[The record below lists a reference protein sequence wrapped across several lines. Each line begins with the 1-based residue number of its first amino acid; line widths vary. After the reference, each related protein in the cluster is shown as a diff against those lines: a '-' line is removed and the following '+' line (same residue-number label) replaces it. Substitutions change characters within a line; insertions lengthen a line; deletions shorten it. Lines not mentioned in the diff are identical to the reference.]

1 MTFKKDYLNPY
12 QHNAMK
18 LTTWLHEA
26 LEPSLLISVLLVS
39 LGGAIAWYES
49 AFSISLFLVTMI
61 ASLLIQISVNV
72 LNDYFDYIMGVDALT
87 DKTPFSGGSKILV
100 QGAIRRDMF
109 TPLAFYLLRF
119 QLLSGFIWPL

>member
-72 LNDYFDYIMGVDALT
+72 LNDYFDYIMGVDVLT
-87 DKTPFSGGSKILV
+87 NKTPFGGGRNFFVK
-100 QGAIRRDMF
+100 GAKRGRLF
-109 TPLAFYLLRF
+109 SPL
-119 QLLSGFIWPL
+119 GFLFFPF